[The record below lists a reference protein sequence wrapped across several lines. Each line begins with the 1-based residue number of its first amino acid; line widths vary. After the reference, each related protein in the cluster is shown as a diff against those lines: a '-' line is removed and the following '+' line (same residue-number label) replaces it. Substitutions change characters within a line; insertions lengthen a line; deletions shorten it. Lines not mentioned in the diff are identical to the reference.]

1 MGEPIKFLFTMWDG
15 GGTVPPELG
24 VAKRLVARGHSVR
37 VLADPVI
44 EDEARAAGCAFSPWT
59 TAPHRTT
66 RDRSGDIIRDYDA
79 GSPLKMMATYM
90 KLFLAEPAPRWA
102 ADTLA
107 ELEARPVDVFV
118 TDQMLP
124 ATNIAAEKL
133 GLPRAAISPQI
144 WMLPTPGLP
153 PLGTGLRPAGGPL
166 GRMREAGIRFYTDS
180 MRMTGSGG
188 CNQIASTYARDG
200 DQLSFGPIRATRMAC
215 ADAALN
221 RQEADFL
228 AALQATRRYEILRD
242 TLILAREGERL
253 ARLAPPR

>member
-1 MGEPIKFLFTMWDG
+1 MRRRTLLVAG
-15 GGTVPPELG
+15 GWLVLGCATLGRYSADLENREWRLVELG
-24 VAKRLVARGHSVR
+24 G
-37 VLADPVI
+37 
-44 EDEARAAGCAFSPWT
+44 
-59 TAPHRTT
+59 
-66 RDRSGDIIRDYDA
+66 
-79 GSPLKMMATYM
+79 
-90 KLFLAEPAPRWA
+90 
-102 ADTLA
+102 
-107 ELEARPVDVFV
+107 
-118 TDQMLP
+118 
-124 ATNIAAEKL
+124 
-133 GLPRAAISPQI
+133 
-144 WMLPTPGLP
+144 
-153 PLGTGLRPAGGPL
+153 RPAVPSTG
-166 GRMREAGIRFYTDS
+166 MREAGIRFYTDS